1 MWRVPRVHFSAPRER
16 LQSQPRGKLAILD
29 VGAQL
34 FRKVSY
40 RPSDG
45 IAIHSGTLAWKIPWT
60 EEPGMLQSM
69 GLLRV
74 RHD

>member
-1 MWRVPRVHFSAPRER
+1 MMWGVPRVHFSASCER

-40 RPSDG
+40 RPSVG
-45 IAIHSGTLAWKIPWT
+45 I
-60 EEPGMLQSM
+60 
-69 GLLRV
+69 
-74 RHD
+74 